1 MYEKFKRSEWFRH
14 DRFGMFIHWGLYSIP
29 ARGEWSR
36 GSHQIPDDL
45 YYSYFDQFNPEKYNP
60 REWAR
65 VAKEAG
71 MKYAVLTAKH
81 HDGFCLFDS
90 ALTDFKA
97 TNTPAGRDLVRE
109 YVEAFRE
116 VGLKVGLYYSI
127 IDWDHPAYPAYQ
139 HHSHPHRNDEAYK
152 ERRPFS
158 EYLEYMHG
166 QVRELC
172 SNYGKI
178 DILWFDYSYN
188 EMTGE
193 KWEAT
198 KLIKMVRELQ
208 PDVLT
213 DNRLEVSGTGFGS
226 LATAEP
232 KFYSGD
238 FVSPECIIPP
248 RGIVNEL
255 GEPIPWEACITLN
268 DNWGYS
274 STDTNYK
281 DESIVVRKLVECVSK
296 GGNLLLNVGPD
307 AYGSIPT
314 RSKEILA
321 KVGEWMED
329 NSEAIYG
336 GGLSDLDKPEW
347 GRYIQK
353 GDIIYACVMDFPV
366 GPLSL
371 PGIPADR
378 IEYMRL
384 LNDSSELM
392 PFSDWRTSNY
402 KDVTYV
408 NIPRYD
414 MYNKIYTVL
423 KIKLK

>member
-166 QVRELC
+166 QIRELC

-307 AYGSIPT
+307 AYGRIPT